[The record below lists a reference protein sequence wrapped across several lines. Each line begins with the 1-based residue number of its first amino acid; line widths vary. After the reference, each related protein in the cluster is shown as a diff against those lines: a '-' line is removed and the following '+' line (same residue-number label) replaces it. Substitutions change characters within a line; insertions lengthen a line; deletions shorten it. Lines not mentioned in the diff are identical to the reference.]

1 MLDTEKNHF
10 PVLCD
15 FIDDGYTHATTI
27 EAEAG
32 SNGPL
37 SFTYRPALPEQVS
50 KLIDANDNDELYM
63 KLAIDMLA
71 KLLLGWDLKDR
82 TGAVVK
88 ISRDNIA
95 RVNRKLLIKVIDQ
108 VFFKVPLEES
118 LKN

>member
-50 KLIDANDNDELYM
+50 KLIDAELPRM
-63 KLAIDMLA
+63 RAIALRA
-71 KLLLGWDLKDR
+71 GIQ
-82 TGAVVK
+82 A
-88 ISRDNIA
+88 
-95 RVNRKLLIKVIDQ
+95 
-108 VFFKVPLEES
+108 E
-118 LKN
+118 